1 VGGSRALLYH
11 SLLLSVLPLVL
22 NMVVTPLVAISL
34 FSLPVFLRD
43 PVYYVYMVGFFL
55 WPAYHALLAGLAVA
69 FLRAEG
75 ESVWSVVG
83 PARDRP
89 WFTLLLTALML
100 GFSLLLFQVVQPL
113 VAELVYGPGAWA
125 EAAYFFKRIPRPLAL
140 YSVLVLPLTAGVCE
154 ELVWRGYLLTRF
166 ERLLRGRVWVAM
178 LLQALLF
185 GLWHGPSPFLP
196 FSVFAG
202 AVAGALYARTR
213 RLVPLVVSHWLGDA
227 VGLALAYFA

>member
-55 WPAYHALLAGLAVA
+55 WPAYHVLLAGLAVA

-89 WFTLLLTALML
+89 WFTFLLTALML

-125 EAAYFFKRIPRPLAL
+125 EAAYFFRRIPRPLAL
-140 YSVLVLPLTAGVCE
+140 YSVVVPPLTAGVCE

-166 ERLLRGRVWVAM
+166 ERLLRGRVWVAV
-178 LLQALLF
+178 LLRRCSSACGTAPHPSCRSRF
-185 GLWHGPSPFLP
+185 SPARWRAPYTRGPGGSCP
-196 FSVFAG
+196 S
-202 AVAGALYARTR
+202 
-213 RLVPLVVSHWLGDA
+213 W
-227 VGLALAYFA
+227 

>member
-1 VGGSRALLYH
+1 V
-11 SLLLSVLPLVL
+11 
-22 NMVVTPLVAISL
+22 
-34 FSLPVFLRD
+34 
-43 PVYYVYMVGFFL
+43 
-55 WPAYHALLAGLAVA
+55 
-69 FLRAEG
+69 EG

-113 VAELVYGPGAWA
+113 AAELVYGPGAWA
-125 EAAYFFKRIPRPLAL
+125 EAAAFFRRIPRPLAL

-166 ERLLRGRVWVAM
+166 ERLLRGRVWAAV

-196 FSVFAG
+196 FSVLAG